1 MTFFFFL
8 FLLINISKYNSHV
21 HVKLEVICDDNCISI
36 FLDEELV
43 YENTNPQLDLNPN
56 YIYTDFLA
64 ERGQNI
70 KFKIYNKGG
79 NGGLGAKILISNQ
92 NGFYQYLT
100 TTNEDMFI
108 FNLTEP
114 KKHFSVQN
122 SYKNKQTET
131 WQNLYTILGNILTTF
146 YEHPNQFIEVDFTI
160 PEDIE
165 DEISFSYE
173 EYYRVIVHNADHMIN
188 LNDFIHPFSDISYTY
203 NKIYFFKDDIDLN
216 GNFYFQDSNNEINYN
231 EIYNYNGD
239 IYYIPKNQIYYIDK
253 IYYTLSHGEF
263 LDLYQYGTIYLK
275 ICPDYCQEC
284 TIYRVCQSIYPESNI
299 EDFISQNVELYYN
312 QVLYTNERTS
322 KVLITSTNNFQ
333 RIENSLKPNLG
344 YCENVL
350 KDYFHTEDFIITTYY
365 SSNEINKVIIFNE
378 DLEKILT
385 LTDLSICL
393 NSKIFYDETSLQMK
407 NCYETCKTCF
417 GNQINNCKSCNDR
430 NILTTKNTCVNIY
443 EKCGNG
449 KNLRLFEAYDDGSI
463 ECIHHSNCNSN
474 NKNFLKDT
482 LECVNSCD
490 SISISYLACISCAE
504 YESQIFNSCVDL
516 KDKIKSV
523 QIIQENIIKFL
534 DSDPLFVSG
543 NYIYYI
549 DTYPPTNTIVN
560 VQLSDI
566 NLGECEYLLK
576 DKYNISKKEK
586 LIIFQI
592 ETIVEGK
599 PTSNLEY
606 YVYSNDGNLLDLGV
620 CDGTEISITKT
631 IINDSSIDYDYAN
644 SFAEKGIDVYNI
656 KDEFFTDFCNGVS
669 VNNQD
674 LTLQNRIDDVYVN
687 ISFCDDGCEYQG
699 IDLETKKVICSCTNI
714 KETNDNKKE
723 SNKFNRKFKEVSKKL
738 LDNINYKI
746 FVCYKY
752 WFEPKKLRKNSG
764 FLFLISLFFISQVF
778 FFFFWVNWY
787 EVTLKKVRKALKLK
801 KKDTKSVNLET
812 QKNLLFSQ
820 NTNSNNENDDNNI
833 NIPPK
838 KINNI
843 IIKKTEMNKEKKESE
858 FFSIRSSNSP
868 KKRKRDEPFYNYF
881 FYSPMK
887 VKFKKGDST
896 KTINS
901 LNTEYPLSS
910 KKINVK
916 IYDKKNDKKKEI
928 DYDALNYYQALKK
941 DQRKFLNIFKHTVTL
956 KIDILSITLH
966 IGQFEYFPI
975 LISTY
980 ILSISIDFIIN
991 ALLFCDE
998 VISSKYKNG
1007 GELKFWESWI
1017 LSVCS
1022 NIISK
1027 LFAIIILQFTEYNIK
1042 LEIITREVKNK
1053 NKTKIKLYNYS
1064 LDVIHKIRKKI
1075 YIYFLLQNILMLL
1088 FTYYLTIFCALYS
1101 ESQSALFKNYFIGSF
1116 NSLLYSIIISF
1127 IITILRIISIVYHKK
1142 RWFLISLFFQIKL

>member
-699 IDLETKKVICSCTNI
+699 INLETNKVICSCVSEDEDSNV
-714 KETNDNKKE
+714 NDDNKINEKHK
-723 SNKFNRKFKEVSKKL
+723 NKLYNITHNL
-738 LDNINYKI
+738 LENINYKI
-746 FVCYKY
+746 VVCYRFWMNKKY
-752 WFEPKKLRKNSG
+752 FKNNFG
-764 FLFLISLFFISQVF
+764 FHFSLTTFIILQILFIIYLIRWHITPH
-778 FFFFWVNWY
+778 
-787 EVTLKKVRKALKLK
+787 EKVIKEIKQNEQE
-801 KKDTKSVNLET
+801 SVNILTTINT
-812 QKNLLFSQ
+812 QKLTEN
-820 NTNSNNENDDNNI
+820 NKNEENIIEAPNSIHLIVPNINRKSMKTKVNSDTTLTEQSKENENDYI
-833 NIPPK
+833 ESK
-838 KINNI
+838 ELKTKIL
-843 IIKKTEMNKEKKESE
+843 EMNKIKSK
-858 FFSIRSSNSP
+858 
-868 KKRKRDEPFYNYF
+868 FYNYF
-881 FYSPMK
+881 
-887 VKFKKGDST
+887 
-896 KTINS
+896 
-901 LNTEYPLSS
+901 LNLS
-910 KKINVK
+910 KK
-916 IYDKKNDKKKEI
+916 KKKE
-928 DYDALNYYQALKK
+928 
-941 DQRKFLNIFKHTVTL
+941 
-956 KIDILSITLH
+956 KI
-966 IGQFEYFPI
+966 
-975 LISTY
+975 
-980 ILSISIDFIIN
+980 
-991 ALLFCDE
+991 
-998 VISSKYKNG
+998 K
-1007 GELKFWESWI
+1007 
-1017 LSVCS
+1017 
-1022 NIISK
+1022 
-1027 LFAIIILQFTEYNIK
+1027 
-1042 LEIITREVKNK
+1042 
-1053 NKTKIKLYNYS
+1053 KTK
-1064 LDVIHKIRKKI
+1064 KI
-1075 YIYFLLQNILMLL
+1075 
-1088 FTYYLTIFCALYS
+1088 
-1101 ESQSALFKNYFIGSF
+1101 
-1116 NSLLYSIIISF
+1116 
-1127 IITILRIISIVYHKK
+1127 
-1142 RWFLISLFFQIKL
+1142 FQQ

>member
-1 MTFFFFL
+1 MTFFYFFV
-8 FLLINISKYNSHV
+8 LLIIISKYKSHV
-21 HVKLEVICDDNCISI
+21 HIKLEVICDDNCISI
-36 FLDEELV
+36 FLDEEIV
-43 YENTNPQLDLNPN
+43 FEYSNPQFDLNPN
-56 YIYTDFLA
+56 YISTDFLA
-64 ERGQNI
+64 EIGQNI

-79 NGGLGAKILISNQ
+79 NGGIGAKILISNQ

-114 KKHFSVQN
+114 KKHLSVQN
-122 SYKNKQTET
+122 SYKNQQTEA
-131 WQNLYTILGNILTTF
+131 WKNLYNILGNILTTF
-146 YEHPNQFIEVDFTI
+146 YEHPNQFLEVDFTI

-165 DEISFSYE
+165 DEISFIYE
-173 EYYRVIVHNADHMIN
+173 DYYQIILNNVEHMIN
-188 LNDFIHPFSDISYTY
+188 LNDFIHPFSDISYAY
-203 NKIYFFKDDIDLN
+203 NKLYFFKDDIDLN
-216 GNFYFQDSNNEINYN
+216 GKFYFQDSNNEINYN
-231 EIYNYNGD
+231 EIYNYNGN
-239 IYYIPKNQIYYIDK
+239 IYYIPKNQIYYSDK

-284 TIYRVCQSIYPESNI
+284 TINRVCQSIYPESNI
-299 EDFISQNVELYYN
+299 EYFISQNVELYYN
-312 QVLYTNERTS
+312 QVLYTNARTT

-333 RIENSLKPNLG
+333 RIENSQKPNLG

-350 KDYFHTEDFIITTYY
+350 KDYFQTEDFIITTYY
-365 SSNEINKVIIFNE
+365 SSNEINKVIIFND

-393 NSKIFYDETSLQMK
+393 NSKIFYDESTLQIQI
-407 NCYETCKTCF
+407 CYETCKTCF
-417 GNQINNCKSCNDR
+417 GNQINNCKSCNDG
-430 NILTTKNTCVNIY
+430 NILTSKNTCINIY

-449 KNLRLFEAYDDGSI
+449 SLRLFEANDDGSV
-463 ECIHHSNCNSN
+463 ECIHHSSCNSN
-474 NKNFLKDT
+474 NRNFLKET
-482 LECVNSCD
+482 LECVNSCN

-504 YESQIFNSCVDL
+504 HETQIFNSCVNL
-516 KDKIKSV
+516 KDKSKSV
-523 QIIQENIIKFL
+523 KIIQENIIKFL

-549 DTYPPTNTIVN
+549 DTYPPTNTKVN

-576 DKYNISKKEK
+576 NKYNISKKEK

-592 ETIVEGK
+592 ETIVGGK

-606 YVYSNDGNLLDLGV
+606 YVYSNDGNLFDLGV
-620 CDGTEISITKT
+620 CDGTEISITKS
-631 IINDSSIDYDYAN
+631 IIDDSSIDYDYVN

-669 VNNQD
+669 VNDQD

-699 IDLETKKVICSCTNI
+699 INFETNKVICSCINI
-714 KETNDNKKE
+714 KETNHNKKE
-723 SNKFNRKFKEVSKKL
+723 SNKFNRRFKEVSKKL
-738 LDNINYKI
+738 LGNINYKI

-752 WFEPKKLRKNSG
+752 WFEPKKLRKNGG
-764 FLFLISLFFISQVF
+764 FIFLISLFCISQVF
-778 FFFFWVNWY
+778 FIFFWVNWY

-801 KKDTKSVNLET
+801 KSDTKSLNLET

-820 NTNSNNENDDNNI
+820 NTNSNNENYDNNI

-838 KINNI
+838 KINNTI
-843 IIKKTEMNKEKKESE
+843 TKKIEINKEKKESE
-858 FFSIRSSNSP
+858 LFSLKSSNSL
-868 KKRKRDEPFYNYF
+868 KKRKRDEAFYNYF

-887 VKFKKGDST
+887 VKLKKGDST
-896 KTINS
+896 KTVMT
-901 LNTEYPLSS
+901 LNTQYPLSS
-910 KKINVK
+910 KSISVK
-916 IYDKKNDKKKEI
+916 IYNKKNDKKKEI
-928 DYDALNYYQALKK
+928 DYDELNYYQALKK
-941 DQRKFLNIFKHTVTL
+941 DQRKFLKIFKHTLTL
-956 KIDILSITLH
+956 KIDILSIILH
-966 IGQFEYFPI
+966 IGKFEYFPI

-980 ILSISIDFIIN
+980 ILSITIDFIIN

-1007 GELKFWESWI
+1007 GKLKFWESWI
-1017 LSVCS
+1017 LSVFS

-1027 LFAIIILQFTEYNIK
+1027 FFSIIILQFTEYNIK

-1064 LDVIHKIRKKI
+1064 LDVIHKIRTKI
-1075 YIYFLLQNILMLL
+1075 YIYFLLQNILLLL

-1101 ESQSALFKNYFIGSF
+1101 ESQSALFKNYFIGSLNSF
-1116 NSLLYSIIISF
+1116 LYSLLISF
-1127 IITILRIISIVYHKK
+1127 IITILRIISIAYRKK
-1142 RWFLISLFFQIKL
+1142 RWFLISIFFQMKL